1 MRLLEGLRLGF
12 EPKILGF
19 LCNWCSY
26 AGADL
31 AGVSRFQYPTN
42 LRIIRVMC
50 SGRVDPRFVIN
61 GLRKGL
67 DGVIIMGCHFGDCH
81 YLDGNYEAELKFKML
96 KKLLKFVN
104 LDERLHLEWVSAA
117 EGLRFS
123 QVIKDFT
130 EKIKA
135 LGPSPLSKKDID
147 PEFLEQ
153 IQAIEDVAKNYRVRA
168 FVARERN
175 LIENENV
182 YGKKISEEEFNN
194 IFDNALKLEYIRSR
208 IYLLL
213 KKKSMSV
220 KNLSNYLYMESNQIL
235 NHILVLKL
243 RGLVALDNV
252 DGYSPLYTA
261 IEV

>member
-1 MRLLEGLRLGF
+1 MQLLEEAKLSF
-12 EPKILGF
+12 KPKILGF

-50 SGRVDPRFVIN
+50 SGRVDPQFVIN
-61 GLRKGL
+61 SLRKGM
-67 DGVIIMGCHFGDCH
+67 DGVIIMGCHPGDCH

-96 KKLLKFVN
+96 KKILKYVD
-104 LDERLHLEWVSAA
+104 LEERLHLEWVSAA

-123 QVIKDFT
+123 QVIQNFT

-135 LGPSPLSKKDID
+135 LGPSPLRGKDVD
-147 PEFLEQ
+147 PELLEQ
-153 IQAIEDVAKNYRVRA
+153 IQAIEEVVKGSRIRG

-182 YGKKISEEEFNN
+182 YGKEISEEDFNV
-194 IFDNALKLEYIRSR
+194 IFENALKMEYIRNR

-213 KKKSMSV
+213 KKKPMSV
-220 KNLSNYLYMESNQIL
+220 KNLSKYLSVESNQVL
-235 NHILVLKL
+235 NHVLVLKQ
-243 RGLVALDNV
+243 RGLVVLENIE
-252 DGYSPLYTA
+252 GYSPLYTA